1 MESPE
6 EKLKALLL
14 RRGNVIVPSVEP
26 PVEIETLEE
35 INLQAF
41 TNGDEDK
48 FNISSN
54 AKYQKGTSILSDGE
68 METDGK
74 ATKALEWSDLK
85 KSLNSTIPRNDGDD
99 SKKYSRT
106 LNKGTPP

>member
-14 RRGNVIVPSVEP
+14 RRGNVIVPNVEP

-41 TNGDEDK
+41 TNGDENK

-54 AKYQKGTSILSDGE
+54 AKYQIGTSILSDGE
-68 METDGK
+68 IETDGK

-85 KSLNSTIPRNDGDD
+85 KSL
-99 SKKYSRT
+99 KKIKET
-106 LNKGTPP
+106 